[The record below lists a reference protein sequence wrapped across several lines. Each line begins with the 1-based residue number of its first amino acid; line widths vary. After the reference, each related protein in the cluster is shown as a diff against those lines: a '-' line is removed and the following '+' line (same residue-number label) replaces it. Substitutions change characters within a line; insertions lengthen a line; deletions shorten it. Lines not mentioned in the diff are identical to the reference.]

1 MNVTEFMK
9 LTEYSQQA
17 INVFNEMAVSE
28 EIYLAKK
35 EQYYSDEEDFLTQLK
50 EEMGDKYYP
59 ALLFYFTRFAVEL
72 RDKYIQ
78 MGFSEEEYLHTFC
91 DLKTWTDMCILE
103 TGICGLRETGWLT
116 SHMHAGIVRFG
127 RMQFQPDTV
136 EEDIVLSNTVIKAGT
151 KILNVHIPFGGALSV
166 DEVSSSL
173 ARAKAHFGESF
184 VHAESWLLDPTLPNY
199 LSSTSNIL
207 AFAKLFERYKVEE
220 SNSIERFVFRVIKED
235 KNEYV
240 AESSFA
246 KKIKQ
251 ALLEGEKFYS
261 GYGVMKL

>member
-17 INVFNEMAVSE
+17 IDVFNEMAVSE
-28 EIYLAKK
+28 EVYLEKK
-35 EQYYSDEEDFLTQLK
+35 AQYYSDEEGFLAELK
-50 EEMGDKYYP
+50 EEMGDNYYP
-59 ALLFYFTRFAVEL
+59 AILFYFTRFAVDL
-72 RDKYIQ
+72 HDKYIE
-78 MGFSEEEYLHTFC
+78 MGFSEEEYLHTFS

-116 SHMHAGIVRFG
+116 SHMHAGIVRLG
-127 RMQFQPDTV
+127 RAQFQPDTV

-151 KILNVHIPFGGALSV
+151 KILNIHIPFGGPMS
-166 DEVSSSL
+166 DEEISSSF

-184 VHAESWLLDPTLPNY
+184 VHAESWLLDPNLPNY
-199 LSSTSNIL
+199 LAPTSNIL
-207 AFAKLFERYKVEE
+207 AFANRFERYKVEE

-240 AESSFA
+240 AETTFA

-251 ALLEGEKFYS
+251 AVLDGTKFYS
-261 GYGVMKL
+261 GYGVAKL